1 MDGNTTQNEED
12 EYIETLR
19 EEMPQVFKNVDENF
33 SLIDKVDQLLDEVI
47 KTKNINKMG
56 KLKDNIDEATAAV
69 EESEGLV
76 LKLEGELIEWNAKN
90 KLVTRDEE
98 LAEIDELL
106 GDFKEDLMTEYDN
119 MQGELEKFNQ
129 KFAETQDSEEI
140 EKYER

>member
-1 MDGNTTQNEED
+1 M
-12 EYIETLR
+12 
-19 EEMPQVFKNVDENF
+19 
-33 SLIDKVDQLLDEVI
+33 I

-90 KLVTRDEE
+90 KLVRRDEE
-98 LAEIDELL
+98 LAEINELL

-119 MQGELEKFNQ
+119 MQGELEKFDQ
-129 KFAETQDSEEI
+129 KFAETQD
-140 EKYER
+140 